1 MMSERRYIRK
11 VFCLVFTRFGVEI
24 LPMQSASVA
33 ARTDRDEHKRQTLI
47 GNTLDSHLGAE
58 NADLPVKPSSII
70 GAKFVLVRRFRN
82 HFPST
87 CDVVGWTTGKWLSSN
102 FAQIRKLA
110 PRSSS
115 LRAIS
120 RISSHSGQFHFPV
133 RSPGPSDYLKPESGL
148 GRGRAATVNSDC
160 DNDFST

>member
-1 MMSERRYIRK
+1 MFLLDLVSRFCQCNRLPSRHARIGMSTSPNRK
-11 VFCLVFTRFGVEI
+11 DFR
-24 LPMQSASVA
+24 LPSAA
-33 ARTDRDEHKRQTLI
+33 KNTDW
-47 GNTLDSHLGAE
+47 
-58 NADLPVKPSSII
+58 PVKPSSII

-87 CDVVGWTTGKWLSSN
+87 CDVVGGQTGKWLSSN

-133 RSPGPSDYLKPESGL
+133 SSSGPSDYLKPESGL
-148 GRGRAATVNSDC
+148 GRTWPWRW
-160 DNDFST
+160 